1 MYFALALAALVID
14 RLVPWPKWLGRIFQ
28 HPVVWQGKLIEIMEK
43 RLNRPEFSG
52 RTREFFGLVTLVV
65 LIFVTL
71 AASLLIVRATY
82 LLPQGWLVEALVA
95 SVFLAQRSLKA
106 AVSKVAGSLD
116 VSLAQG
122 RAALCHIVGRD
133 TAGLDEHEIARAAVE
148 SLAENSSDAVIAP
161 LFWLILFGLPGI
173 AVYKA
178 VNTADSM
185 VGYRNSR
192 FNDFGRASARLDD
205 ALNFIPARLSALL
218 YALAA
223 RFGEGNNVER
233 SWKTARRD
241 APNHVSPNAGWPEAA
256 MAGALDFSLGG
267 PRSYGGKRL
276 DLAIM
281 GTGRRNL
288 TAPDIRRALRLYE
301 TMTLTATLVVAAL
314 VVAAL
319 VVAALVVAA
328 PASIQLGQLAL

>member
-1 MYFALALAALVID
+1 VYFALALAALVVD
-14 RLVPWPKWLGRIFQ
+14 RLAPWPKWLGRAFS
-28 HPVVWQGKLIEIMEK
+28 HPVVWQGKLIEVLEK
-43 RLNRPEFSG
+43 HFNRPEFSG

-82 LLPQGWLVEALVA
+82 LVPQGWLVEALVA

-106 AVSKVAGSLD
+106 AVSKVADALD

-173 AVYKA
+173 AVYKV

-205 ALNFIPARLSALL
+205 ALNFIPARLSAVF

-223 RFGEGNNVER
+223 GLDTGNALVR
-233 SWKTARRD
+233 AWKSARRD
-241 APNHVSPNAGWPEAA
+241 APNHLSPNSGWPEAA

-267 PRSYGGKRL
+267 PRSYGGKTL
-276 DLAIM
+276 DLAVM
-281 GTGRRNL
+281 GNGRRDL
-288 TAPDIRRALRLYE
+288 GAPDIRRALKLYE
-301 TMTLTATLVVAAL
+301 TMTLTAALMVAAL
-314 VVAAL
+314 LVAVPGL
-319 VVAALVVAA
+319 
-328 PASIQLGQLAL
+328 IQFGQLTF